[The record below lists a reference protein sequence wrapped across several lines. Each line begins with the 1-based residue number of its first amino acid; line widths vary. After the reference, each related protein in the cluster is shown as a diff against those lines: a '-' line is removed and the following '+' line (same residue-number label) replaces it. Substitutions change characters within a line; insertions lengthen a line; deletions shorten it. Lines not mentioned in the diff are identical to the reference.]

1 MDVSLP
7 DLVSCRLLDYIF
19 PACIKLYISYRCV
32 QTSISRL
39 SACTQSKLEI
49 LRFFL
54 IFHLWFTL
62 FLWFRT
68 ETINIF
74 GVKMEIALCW
84 VKLVAGGTLKIGWD
98 CWSCVHVF
106 LFPLLC
112 LQYIPF
118 WTGRMDDGP
127 PDSPPLSKLQPR
139 SREDRKVAIP
149 FNFVLLVLSR
159 TLVFSSIR
167 CKRGHQTPSGSP
179 FQFPPTLWL
188 LSTINI
194 YSVNAQS
201 SEELTW
207 RKKCS
212 GQLTFFCHIQGSL
225 ALLHS
230 LGCLIQK
237 TLFSTKIHFKQI
249 SLSLLLVQQSR
260 QNSTN

>member
-1 MDVSLP
+1 MHGWMPWPSLVFVWKFIWATFTRAPLLIQVTNIGFWGKTTLFLVIPPPVIYPNTRMDVSLP

-98 CWSCVHVF
+98 CWSCVCLFVS
-106 LFPLLC
+106 FPLSPIYPILD
-112 LQYIPF
+112 
-118 WTGRMDDGP
+118 WKDGWWP
-127 PDSPPLSKLQPR
+127 SRLPTPL
-139 SREDRKVAIP
+139 
-149 FNFVLLVLSR
+149 
-159 TLVFSSIR
+159 
-167 CKRGHQTPSGSP
+167 QTP
-179 FQFPPTLWL
+179 T
-188 LSTINI
+188 
-194 YSVNAQS
+194 
-201 SEELTW
+201 
-207 RKKCS
+207 
-212 GQLTFFCHIQGSL
+212 
-225 ALLHS
+225 
-230 LGCLIQK
+230 
-237 TLFSTKIHFKQI
+237 
-249 SLSLLLVQQSR
+249 
-260 QNSTN
+260 